1 MHVVLLLR
9 IRLEGLSAPANARAL
24 QIGTLIYH
32 SGKPHP
38 GRHATSRTSQILT
51 GYASLARSLGLSPE
65 RLAKLV
71 DLDLSTLNDLDS
83 RISASAFAELLERL
97 AEAAK
102 AEDFGL
108 RLAESRDL
116 GILGP
121 IGIVIHQEPDLRS
134 ALCSLIRYLPVHNES
149 LALRLE
155 EERGIAVLSL
165 DVRSSGHETV
175 RQVTELSLGAF
186 FRILSRLA
194 GPHWKPHRVC
204 FEHKAPRH
212 VATHRSFFRCRV
224 EFEQDRN
231 AIVFPAVDL
240 DAPLAMSDAMLARY
254 AHRYLDSIIEHRAA
268 SAGEKVRELIR
279 VSISSG
285 RCSTDKIARGLGVD
299 RRTVHRYLARRENPF
314 PRFQLKCGRRWLRD
328 CFRARDPSATS
339 RTWSDF
345 PGRRPSPG
353 GSRKRLGAVR
363 RHGAMRMT
371 RVDLTLPGASA
382 HRMRLPRNS

>member
-1 MHVVLLLR
+1 MP
-9 IRLEGLSAPANARAL
+9 RLAR
-24 QIGTLIYH
+24 
-32 SGKPHP
+32 
-38 GRHATSRTSQILT
+38 SQILT

-71 DLDLSTLNDLDS
+71 NLDLSTLNDLDS
-83 RISASAFAELLERL
+83 RISASAFVELLERS

-102 AEDFGL
+102 EEGFGL

-121 IGIVIHQEPDLRS
+121 VGIVIHQEPDLRS
-134 ALCSLIRYLPVHNES
+134 ALRSLIRYLPVHNES
-149 LALRLE
+149 LVLCLE

-186 FRILSRLA
+186 FRILRRLA
-194 GPHWKPHRVC
+194 GPHWKPNRIC

-254 AHRYLDSIIEHRAA
+254 AHRYLDSIMEHRAA

-285 RCSTDKIARGLGVD
+285 RCSTDKIARGLGVN
-299 RRTVHRYLARRENPF
+299 RRTVHRYLSETGESFSSVLAEVRTEMVTGLLQSHRPICDIANMVGF
-314 PRFQLKCGRRWLRD
+314 SGTAAFSRWFTQAFGRSPAAWRD
-328 CFRARDPSATS
+328 AHEP
-339 RTWSDF
+339 
-345 PGRRPSPG
+345 RRPKTAWC
-353 GSRKRLGAVR
+353 KR
-363 RHGAMRMT
+363 
-371 RVDLTLPGASA
+371 ASYA
-382 HRMRLPRNS
+382 PHTE